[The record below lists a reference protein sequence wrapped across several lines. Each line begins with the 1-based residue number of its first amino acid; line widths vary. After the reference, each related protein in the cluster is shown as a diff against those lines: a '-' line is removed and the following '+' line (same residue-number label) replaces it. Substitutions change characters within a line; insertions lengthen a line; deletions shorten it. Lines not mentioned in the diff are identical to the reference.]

1 MIIKYLFAQNNSRK
15 RTSDY
20 YKKLQITADI
30 QFRIAIAGMCAVWKI
45 ITDWQKTIKNCQL

>member
-1 MIIKYLFAQNNSRK
+1 MIMKYLFGKNNSRK